1 MTKRK
6 TKSPGIPAPAELFKR
21 SVDLISDGI
30 LLLDAQNRITFINS
44 PAPALLGLPREGLL
58 GQPIDRVLRLE
69 DRSTRSFIANL
80 ETPESGSPMDLLGV
94 CGDSLFNVTAFDIQ
108 RTEGFNAIDREAVT
122 ALFIQ
127 PSNLSLASAPNI
139 HQTIIGQL
147 TIRITHDFNNSLT
160 AILGNAEL
168 VQETLELINAEEHN
182 NPDTPAGSAVP
193 INRDVIRKCVEM
205 ATIIQKLQDY
215 AQQQPTSRESVDLNS
230 TINETLPISQKI
242 LGSRLSL
249 DFVAGD
255 NLPSIVVD
263 TAQLHQLLFTL
274 FDNCK
279 ERAGA
284 AQGIVTVATSL
295 ETLSEEDASTHPGAR
310 PGRHLL
316 LLVSDRGHPL
326 TADSLPRAFDVFTS
340 SDDKPAALR
349 NELRLATAYALV
361 KQLGA
366 YIYVE
371 SDPNEGTH
379 FKVYFPLELRDAAPD
394 IEQTKRNR
402 RTATTQK
409 RPATAAQLILI
420 AEDETDIQQTMI
432 RYLSKAGYKIT
443 VAADGLD
450 AWSQFQ
456 QLNSNGKEL
465 SLVIADLGLPGM
477 DGRTLCKRIRKVN
490 PIMPV
495 LLTSGHVV
503 PLDPSKTRTTDGL
516 PFIQKPFNTVT
527 LLTAMTRLL
536 TADDDND
543 DDKEA

>member
-6 TKSPGIPAPAELFKR
+6 TKSPGIPATAELFKR
-21 SVDLISDGI
+21 SVDLISDAI
-30 LLLDAQNRITFINS
+30 LLLDAQNKITFINS
-44 PAPALLGLPREGLL
+44 PTPALLGLPKEGLL
-58 GQPIDRVLRLE
+58 GQPIDRILRLE

-108 RTEGFNAIDREAVT
+108 RTEGFNAIDKKAVT

-168 VQETLELINAEEHN
+168 VQETLELINAEEDN

-284 AQGIVTVATSL
+284 AQGTVTVATSL

-316 LLVSDRGHPL
+316 LLVSDRGQPL
-326 TADSLPRAFDVFTS
+326 TADSLPHAFDVFTS
-340 SDDKPAALR
+340 GDNKPTALR
-349 NELRLATAYALV
+349 NGLRLATAYALV

-379 FKVYFPLELRDAAPD
+379 FKVYFPLEPRDAAPD
-394 IEQTKRNR
+394 LEQTKQNR
-402 RTATTQK
+402 RATTTRK

-420 AEDETDIQQTMI
+420 AEDQTDIQQTMI

-443 VAADGLD
+443 IAADGLD

-456 QLNSNGKEL
+456 QLNSNGKDL

-490 PIMPV
+490 PTMPV

-503 PLDPSKTRTTDGL
+503 PLDPSKTTTTDGL

-527 LLTAMTRLL
+527 LLTAITRLL
-536 TADDDND
+536 AADDD
-543 DDKEA
+543 DKDS